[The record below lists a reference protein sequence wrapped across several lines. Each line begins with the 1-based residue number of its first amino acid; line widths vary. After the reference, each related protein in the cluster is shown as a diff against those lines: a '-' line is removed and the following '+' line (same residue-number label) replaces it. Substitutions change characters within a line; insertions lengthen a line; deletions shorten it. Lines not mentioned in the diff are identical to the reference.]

1 MPHDRTLVQ
10 TESGPVRG
18 EMTDGVLRFLGI
30 PYAAAPWDELR
41 FKAPQPVQWTEVR
54 AATAYG
60 ATVPQLPYPGQL
72 GELLP
77 PSSIRGAEVLNLNV
91 WTPNSEPDQLKPVL
105 FWIHGG
111 RCLD

>member
-1 MPHDRTLVQ
+1 MPQDRTLVQ

-60 ATVPQLPYPGQL
+60 ATVR
-72 GELLP
+72 
-77 PSSIRGAEVLNLNV
+77 SCRIRGSSVNCCRPARFGV
-91 WTPNSEPDQLKPVL
+91 QK
-105 FWIHGG
+105 F
-111 RCLD
+111 